1 MSRRQLVQTLMA
13 VNALGAMVCS
23 ALLAEVVLSHRTP
36 WIGIVGV
43 CVMFAGI
50 AIPFHREFISI
61 RRGFKDVEQSALDS
75 IRHRRGEHDEV
86 ELIGGAPRQ
95 PFRRVRDQPLVTIFL
110 TITGWALM
118 IAEFILWILN
128 H

>member
-13 VNALGAMVCS
+13 VNAIGAMICS
-23 ALLAEVVLSHRTP
+23 ALLAEVVLGHRTP
-36 WIGIVGV
+36 WLGIAGV

-61 RRGFKDVEQSALDS
+61 RRGFSEVERSALDS
-75 IRHRRGEHDEV
+75 IRHRRGEHDRV
-86 ELIGGAPRQ
+86 ELIGGAPTH
-95 PFRRVRDQPLVTIFL
+95 PFRKVRDQPLVAIFL
-110 TITGWALM
+110 TIAGWGLVT
-118 IAEFILWILN
+118 AEFVLWVLN